1 MSAKEVGRTQT
12 RGGRWS
18 SRVSSGSLLISARRG
33 GIGYLFIAPAV
44 GLLALFV
51 LYPLLRSIQLSLFS
65 WDGLGEPVYIGLRN
79 FQRLAADP
87 QFDLTLRHTIAFT
100 VGATIGTVVIGL
112 ILAVA
117 IASRVRGWRVFKV
130 AWFIPVMVSMTVTG
144 VLWTQLLAS
153 GDTPI
158 NGLVRLFGVSNPP
171 DWLGNADTTL
181 PVIILVTIWQFSG
194 FPMIIFLAAMENIPR
209 ELEEAAVIEGAG
221 LWQRTRSLTIPLI
234 KPVIAIV
241 VLLQIIFSLKV
252 FDIVW
257 AMTQG
262 GPGDS
267 SLVLGIYLYRQGFT
281 FERFGYA
288 SAIAVVMA
296 GLIIVF
302 TLGYL
307 RFVRPASHEF

>member
-1 MSAKEVGRTQT
+1 VTAKGLEPTRV

-18 SRVSSGSLLISARRG
+18 PRTLTRSVVASARRSMVP
-33 GIGYLFIAPAV
+33 YLFMAPA
-44 GLLALFV
+44 LALMAVFV
-51 LYPLLRSIQLSLFS
+51 LYPLFRSIQLSLYS
-65 WDGLGEPVYIGLRN
+65 WDGLGEPVFIGVRN
-79 FQRLAADP
+79 FQRLAVDP
-87 QFDLTLRHTIAFT
+87 QFSLTLRHTIAFT
-100 VGATIGTVVIGL
+100 VGAALGTVVIGL
-112 ILAVA
+112 VLAVA
-117 IASRVRGWRVFKV
+117 IASRVRGWRVFKIT
-130 AWFIPVMVSMTVTG
+130 WFIPVMVSMTVTG
-144 VLWTQLLAS
+144 VLWSQLLAS

-158 NGLVRLFGVSNPP
+158 NSILGLFGVSDPP

-209 ELEEAAVIEGAG
+209 ELEESAVIEGAS

-267 SLVLGIYLYRQGFT
+267 SLVLGVYLYRQGFM

-296 GLIIVF
+296 ALIIVF

-307 RFVRPASHEF
+307 RFVRPASYEY

>member
-1 MSAKEVGRTQT
+1 MTAKGLEPTRV

-18 SRVSSGSLLISARRG
+18 PRTLTRSVVASARRSMVP
-33 GIGYLFIAPAV
+33 YLFMAPA
-44 GLLALFV
+44 LALMAVFV
-51 LYPLLRSIQLSLFS
+51 LYPLFRSIQLSLYS
-65 WDGLGEPVYIGLRN
+65 WDGLGEPVFIGVRN
-79 FQRLAADP
+79 FQRLAVDP
-87 QFDLTLRHTIAFT
+87 QFSLTLRHTIAFT
-100 VGATIGTVVIGL
+100 VGAALGTVVIGL
-112 ILAVA
+112 VLAVA
-117 IASRVRGWRVFKV
+117 IASRVRGWRVFKIT
-130 AWFIPVMVSMTVTG
+130 WFIPVMVSMTVTG
-144 VLWTQLLAS
+144 VLWSQLLAS

-158 NGLVRLFGVSNPP
+158 NSILGLFGVSDPP

-209 ELEEAAVIEGAG
+209 ELEESAVIEGAS

-267 SLVLGIYLYRQGFT
+267 SLVLGVYLYRQGFM

-296 GLIIVF
+296 ALIIVF

-307 RFVRPASHEF
+307 RFVRPASYEY

>member
-1 MSAKEVGRTQT
+1 MLLAVRRSMIAYLFLVPAL
-12 RGGRWS
+12 
-18 SRVSSGSLLISARRG
+18 SLLG
-33 GIGYLFIAPAV
+33 
-44 GLLALFV
+44 LFV
-51 LYPLLRSIQLSLFS
+51 VYPLLRSIQLSFYS
-65 WDGLGEPVYIGLRN
+65 WDGLGEPVFIGVRN

-87 QFDLTLRHTIAFT
+87 QFSLTLRHTLAFT
-100 VGATIGTVVIGL
+100 VGATVGTVAIGL
-112 ILAVA
+112 LLAVA
-117 IASRVRGWRVFKV
+117 IASRVRGWRVFKIT
-130 AWFIPVMVSMTVTG
+130 WFIPVMVSMTVTG
-144 VLWTQLLAS
+144 VLWSQLLAS

-158 NGLVRLFGVSNPP
+158 NRLIGLFGITDPP

-209 ELEEAAVIEGAG
+209 ELEEAAVIEGAS
-221 LWQRTRSLTIPLI
+221 LWRRTQSLTIPLI

-267 SLVLGIYLYRQGFT
+267 SLVLGVYLYRQGFM

-296 GLIIVF
+296 GLLIVF

-307 RFVRPASHEF
+307 RFVRPATHEF